1 MFASSSLATPKPIR
15 KKKHK
20 IAKASRIDDFIVFAP
35 EKLIGLNY
43 ILTQKQ
49 EKSILFYY
57 INIYFHKEMS
67 QWTSNI

>member
-35 EKLIGLNY
+35 EKLIGLIQESNASY
-43 ILTQKQ
+43 ILGDPNSPRQKI
-49 EKSILFYY
+49 SLRHRPMI
-57 INIYFHKEMS
+57 
-67 QWTSNI
+67 